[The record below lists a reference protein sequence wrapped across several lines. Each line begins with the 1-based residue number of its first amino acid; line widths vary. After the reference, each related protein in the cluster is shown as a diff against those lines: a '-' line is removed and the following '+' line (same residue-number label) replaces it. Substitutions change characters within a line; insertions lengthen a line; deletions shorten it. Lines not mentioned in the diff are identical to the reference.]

1 MDIYLPA
8 DKEVDGAENVTLSG
22 KFLSKVYEGSLR
34 ETEKWCRD
42 FGFAESR
49 EMVYV
54 GCGCPG
60 GAEKIKIE

>member
-42 FGFAESR
+42 FGGYTESR
-49 EMVYV
+49 EMV
-54 GCGCPG
+54 CGVLPVPVVS
-60 GAEKIKIE
+60 EK